1 MQNSPTVVAPKQQRN
16 YGIDLLRIVSMLMI
30 ITLHLLGHGGILK
43 NTVPLSYRYEVAW
56 FLETASYCAVNC
68 YAIISGYVAV
78 KSKFKYTN
86 IVYLWLQVA
95 FYTVLIA
102 TIMAIIS
109 PNIGKAEV
117 ISALFPVSNR
127 IYWYFTAYFCIY
139 FFTPIFNKAI
149 EALSE
154 KQLKA
159 IAAAIFVLFCLIP
172 IIANKDPF
180 HLNRG
185 YTPIWLMMLYI
196 MGGIISKCNL
206 FSKMKSWVA
215 ILLYLLMVTITWA
228 ERLVCDYVNNNL
240 APAEKFV
247 PRLTTYISPTV
258 FFCAVFLVV
267 GFSKLKIGKISTKLI
282 AFFAPVSFSVY
293 LIHENPYVRENVIK
307 RITEDFPKFNSFL
320 LVFSIIITILV
331 VYLVCAFID
340 VVREWIFKSLKI
352 KKMLNTLETKL
363 FKNIW

>member
-1 MQNSPTVVAPKQQRN
+1 MQNSPSLIVSKPQRN

-30 ITLHLLGHGGILK
+30 ITLHLMGHGGILK

-86 IVYLWLQVA
+86 IVYLWLQVV
-95 FYTVLIA
+95 FYTVSIA
-102 TIMAIIS
+102 VIMAIVS

-139 FFTPIFNKAI
+139 FFAPVFNKAI

-154 KQLKA
+154 KQLKT
-159 IAAAIFVLFCLIP
+159 IAVAIFMLFCLIP
-172 IIANKDPF
+172 IIADKDPF

-185 YTPIWLMMLYI
+185 YTPIWLMMLYLL
-196 MGGIISKCNL
+196 GGIINKCNL

-215 ILLYLLMVTITWA
+215 ILLYLLMVVITWL
-228 ERLVCDYVNNNL
+228 ERLVCDYVNINL
-240 APAEKFV
+240 APAEKFI

-258 FFCAVFLVV
+258 FFCGIFLVV
-267 GFSKLKIGKISTKLI
+267 GFSKLKISKIPTKLI
-282 AFFAPVSFSVY
+282 AFFAPMSFSVY

-307 RITEDFPKFNSFL
+307 KIAEDFPKFNSFM
-320 LVFSIIITILV
+320 LVASVIATILA
-331 VYLVCAFID
+331 VYVVCAFID
-340 VVREWIFKSLKI
+340 IIREWIFKILRI
-352 KKMLNTLETKL
+352 KKVLVYLEKR
-363 FKNIW
+363 FIKNIW